1 MVKISTIGHRV
12 ESVLESRDLPDK
24 SRQYKAASLS
34 PIKDWNILARSIK
47 KKKKEKKMPVAS
59 MIELLE
65 AGVHFGHQTQ
75 RWNPKMKPY
84 IYGARNG
91 IYVLDLRKTSE
102 KLDEAYEIVREFAA
116 RGKNIVFVGTK
127 KQATEVVAQEAQRCG
142 MYYINRR
149 WLGGMLTNFET
160 IRGRV
165 NKLRELE
172 EFVNSGHVEKLPKKE
187 VVQIMKKM
195 EKLSKT
201 LGGIK
206 EMRGMP
212 DLLFV
217 VDQKKEDIAIAE
229 ANKLHIPV
237 ICLADTN
244 ADPDGIDYIIPGND
258 DAIRAIKLIA
268 SKLADAVLE
277 GKQLKENKAVSA
289 KKVEEIKAEDA
300 GVVEENSEEQPVEEK
315 AEV

>member
-1 MVKISTIGHRV
+1 
-12 ESVLESRDLPDK
+12 
-24 SRQYKAASLS
+24 
-34 PIKDWNILARSIK
+34 
-47 KKKKEKKMPVAS
+47 MPVAS
-59 MIELLE
+59 MIELLD

-75 RWNPKMKPY
+75 RWNPKMKPF

-91 IYVLDLRKTSE
+91 IYVLDLRKTTE
-102 KLDEAYEIVREFAA
+102 KLDEAYAIVREFAA
-116 RGKNIVFVGTK
+116 RGKNVLFVGTK
-127 KQATEVVAQEAQRCG
+127 KQAADVVQEESQRAG
-142 MYYINRR
+142 AYYINRR

-172 EFVNSGHVEKLPKKE
+172 DFVSSGHIEKLPKKE
-187 VVQIMKKM
+187 VSQIMRKLS
-195 EKLSKT
+195 KLSKT

-212 DLLFV
+212 DILFV
-217 VDQKKEDIAIAE
+217 VDQKKELIAIQE
-229 ANKLHIPV
+229 ANKLGIPV

-258 DAIRAIKLIA
+258 DAIRAIRLIA

-277 GKQLKENKAVSA
+277 GKQLRENKAVQTTKIDA
-289 KKVEEIKAEDA
+289 IKAQDA
-300 GVVEENSEEQPVEEK
+300 GVEEEAVETEAEAEVEEVDSADLEEEIEDAEDNKFADITSKYEK
-315 AEV
+315 ED

>member
-1 MVKISTIGHRV
+1 
-12 ESVLESRDLPDK
+12 
-24 SRQYKAASLS
+24 
-34 PIKDWNILARSIK
+34 
-47 KKKKEKKMPVAS
+47 MPTAS

-91 IYVLDLRKTSE
+91 IYVLDLRKTTDL
-102 KLDEAYEIVREFAA
+102 LDEAYAAVREFAA
-116 RGKNIVFVGTK
+116 RGKNVLFVGTK
-127 KQATEVVAQEAQRCG
+127 KQAAEVVAEEAQRAG
-142 MYYINRR
+142 AYYINRR

-172 EFVNSGHVEKLPKKE
+172 DFINSGHAEKLPKKE
-187 VVQIMKKM
+187 IAKLNR
-195 EKLSKT
+195 ELGKLSKT

-206 EMRGMP
+206 EMRGLP
-212 DLLFV
+212 DIIFII
-217 VDQKKEDIAIAE
+217 DQKKEDIAIQE

-244 ADPDGIDYIIPGND
+244 ADPDGINYIIPGND
-258 DAIRAIKLIA
+258 DAIRSIKLIT

-277 GKQLKENKAVSA
+277 GKELRAANANS
-289 KKVEEIKAEDA
+289 KKVEAIKAEDA
-300 GVVEENSEEQPVEEK
+300 GVTAEEAKEETTEE
-315 AEV
+315 A